1 MLRHTSLTDL
11 ERLAEY
17 CLPDGPGTLTISPG
31 VDDVEPL
38 VVELDELEIEL
49 DELDKL
55 DELEELLE
63 PVVGVDV
70 SVVEPAVEFK

>member
-49 DELDKL
+49 DEL
-55 DELEELLE
+55 EELLE